1 MFVIEYADT
10 IYDDLDTMRPF
21 DRRRVRDTIIEQL
34 TYEPNVET
42 RNRKP
47 LGYIPTEW
55 DISNELWELR
65 VGEFRVFYEFELN
78 EKIVMVHGV
87 REQHL
92 TRRQETS
99 YENAGS

>member
-1 MFVIEYADT
+1 MTWISC
-10 IYDDLDTMRPF
+10 
-21 DRRRVRDTIIEQL
+21 DRLTGDEFATQSIEQL

-87 REQHL
+87 REKLPHKTTGDIL
-92 TRRQETS
+92 
-99 YENAGS
+99 

>member
-1 MFVIEYADT
+1 MTWISC
-10 IYDDLDTMRPF
+10 
-21 DRRRVRDTIIEQL
+21 DRLTGDEFATQSIEQL

-87 REQHL
+87 REKPPHKTTGDIL
-92 TRRQETS
+92 
-99 YENAGS
+99 

>member
-10 IYDDLDTMRPF
+10 IYDDLDVMRPF

-55 DISNELWELR
+55 EISNELWELR
-65 VGEFRVFYEFELN
+65 IGEFRAFYEFDLN

-87 REQHL
+87 REKPPHKTTGDIL
-92 TRRQETS
+92 
-99 YENAGS
+99 